1 METVRVFIVNLDYYN
16 QGKPTGK
23 WFTPPLYPDAIAE
36 QLELKNDSEEYAIH
50 DYEAPFEIDRFDS
63 IDEIN
68 RKYAALE
75 RLEEYDFGADVSALI
90 GEWFRDIE
98 ELAEN
103 TEDIVIYKGVSDM
116 AELAQDAVESGAVF
130 GDLPDQVIAY
140 LDFEALGRDM
150 EIEGNYLVTNSAI
163 YEYAN

>member
-1 METVRVFIVNLDYYN
+1 METVRVFIVNLGYYN

-75 RLEEYDFGADVSALI
+75 RLEEYDFGSDVSALI
-90 GEWFRDIE
+90 GEWFRSIE

-103 TEDIVIYKGVSDM
+103 AGDIVMYKGLSNM
-116 AELAQDAVESGAVF
+116 AEFAQEAVESGAIF
-130 GDLPDQVIAY
+130 GDLPDAVQRYIDY
-140 LDFEALGRDM
+140 EAIGRDL
-150 EIEGNYLVTNSAI
+150 ELEGNYLVTNHAI
-163 YEYAN
+163 YEYI